1 MHDFL
6 VALIDGPQGGIKRT
20 ERLLKGD
27 MQQQKKAEELRQKE
41 EELRRKD
48 EELRRKEEELGSR
61 VEELRRRDE
70 EPRQKEEPRMNWER
84 EGQDMQRVD
93 QLRTAQQIQSIVD
106 ADRDKS
112 IPPSSR
118 RPPRER
124 EQPSSSSSRIQPLST
139 GPFARSSSVTLQ
151 DPPSG

>member
-106 ADRDKS
+106 ADRDK
-112 IPPSSR
+112 
-118 RPPRER
+118 
-124 EQPSSSSSRIQPLST
+124 
-139 GPFARSSSVTLQ
+139 
-151 DPPSG
+151 